1 MLSETI
7 SATIA
12 HALLVFPLIFSP
24 TIKSEVFPVGPV
36 YDAKVIVGAD
46 ASEVLTDSKTPST

>member
-1 MLSETI
+1 MDILLSETI

-12 HALLVFPLIFSP
+12 HALVLFPLIFSP

-36 YDAKVIVGAD
+36 NDAKVMVGAD
-46 ASEVLTDSKTPST
+46 ASEVSTDS